1 MNEMFNLQG
10 KLAVVMGG
18 TSTLGSS
25 MALGLAQ
32 SGADIVLT
40 GRNEEKANEV
50 IEQIE
55 QYDVKGS
62 FIKTDVLQLDSI
74 KQAAASID
82 KKFGGWDILIN
93 AAGVNSSTPFFEI
106 KEDEWDNIMD
116 VNLKAVMFTCQEF
129 ARNNKEREHGGSI
142 INISSVSSTTPLTKV
157 VTYSASKA
165 AINSITEFMAQELAP
180 NNIRVNAIIP
190 GFFPAE
196 QNRKILTE
204 DRIQSIMDHT
214 PIKRFGKP
222 EELQG
227 AVVWLASE
235 KAAGFVTGS
244 MVTVDGGFG
253 ATKI

>member
-1 MNEMFNLQG
+1 MNDMFSLKG
-10 KLAVVMGG
+10 KLAVVIGG

-32 SGADIVLT
+32 SGADIILT
-40 GRNEEKANEV
+40 GRNENKANLIIDE
-50 IEQIE
+50 IK
-55 QYDVKGS
+55 QYDVKVS
-62 FIKTDVLQLDSI
+62 FLKTDVQQLESI
-74 KQAAASID
+74 KEVAEIID
-82 KKFGGWDILIN
+82 RDHGGWDILLN
-93 AAGVNSSTPFFEI
+93 TAGVNSQTPFFDI
-106 KEDEWDNIMD
+106 KEDEWNNIMD

-129 ARNNKEREHGGSI
+129 ARRNKARNRGGSI
-142 INISSVSSTTPLTKV
+142 INISSVSSITPLTKV
-157 VTYSASKA
+157 ITYSASKA
-165 AINSITEFMAQELAP
+165 AINSITEFMARELAP
-180 NNIRVNAIIP
+180 FHIRVNAIIP

-204 DRIQSIMDHT
+204 DRVKSIMDHT
-214 PIKRFGKP
+214 PMKRFGDP

-227 AVVWLASE
+227 AVIYLASE

>member
-1 MNEMFNLQG
+1 MSEMFNLQG

-32 SGADIVLT
+32 SGADIILT
-40 GRNEEKANEV
+40 GRNKEKATT
-50 IEQIE
+50 ILEQIK
-55 QYDVKGS
+55 QYDVKAS
-62 FIKTDVLQLDSI
+62 FIKTDVLKMDSI
-74 KQAAASID
+74 KETAGAID
-82 KKFGGWDILIN
+82 KEHGGWDILIN
-93 AAGVNSSTPFFEI
+93 AAGVNSSTPFFDI

-129 ARNNKEREHGGSI
+129 AINNKERARGGSI

-180 NNIRVNAIIP
+180 DNIRVNAIIP

-204 DRIQSIMDHT
+204 DRIESIMNNT
-214 PIKRFGKP
+214 PMKRFGNP

-227 AVVWLASE
+227 AVIWLASE

>member
-1 MNEMFNLQG
+1 MNDMFNLQG

-18 TSTLGSS
+18 TSTLGST

-40 GRNEEKANEV
+40 GRNEEKASFILEEIRQNGV
-50 IEQIE
+50 
-55 QYDVKGS
+55 S
-62 FIKTDVLQLDSI
+62 ANFIKTDVRDNDSI
-74 KQAAASID
+74 KNAADVID
-82 KKFGGWDILIN
+82 KEFGGWDILIN
-93 AAGVNSSTPFFEI
+93 SAGVNSSTPFFDI
-106 KEDEWDNIMD
+106 DKDEWDSIMD
-116 VNLKAVMFTCQEF
+116 VNLKSVMFTCQEF
-129 ARNNKEREHGGSI
+129 ARKNKVRERGGSV
-142 INISSVSSTTPLTKV
+142 INISSVSSIKPLTKV

-165 AINSITEFMAQELAP
+165 GINSITEFMAQELASD
-180 NNIRVNAIIP
+180 NIRVNAIIP

-204 DRIQSIMDHT
+204 DRVKAIMDHT
-214 PIKRFGKP
+214 PMKRFGSP

-227 AVVWLASE
+227 AVIWLASE

>member
-10 KLAVVMGG
+10 KMAVVMGG

-25 MALGLAQ
+25 MVIGLAQ
-32 SGADIVLT
+32 SGADIILT
-40 GRNEEKANEV
+40 GRNEEKANSILKE
-50 IEQIE
+50 IKE
-55 QYDVKGS
+55 YDVKAD
-62 FIKTDVLQLDSI
+62 FIKTDVLHLDSI
-74 KQAAASID
+74 KEVAEAID
-82 KKFGGWDILIN
+82 KEYGGWDILVN
-93 AAGVNSSTPFFEI
+93 AVGVNSSTPFFDI

-116 VNLKAVMFTCQEF
+116 VNLKSVMFTCQEF
-129 ARNNKEREHGGSI
+129 SRKNKERERGGSI
-142 INISSVSSTTPLTKV
+142 VNISSVSSITPLTKV

-180 NNIRVNAIIP
+180 DNIRVNAIIP

-204 DRIQSIMDHT
+204 NRVKSIMDHT
-214 PIKRFGKP
+214 PMKRFGNP

-227 AVVWLASE
+227 AVIWLASE

-244 MVTVDGGFG
+244 MVTVDGGYG